1 MHNEKYMNLKPVK
14 ITLYFDSSNVL
25 KGSLIPS
32 QGHEELQQQERN
44 SAVFR
49 LSPSFD
55 KHQVEACLKLQLCA
69 NSPNIH
75 TLLWQYAEFHG
86 LRLHHRTP
94 HILLA

>member
-1 MHNEKYMNLKPVK
+1 MNLKPVK

-49 LSPSFD
+49 LSPSSD
-55 KHQVEACLKLQLCA
+55 KHQVEACLKLQLCE
-69 NSPNIH
+69 NSPNHDIH
-75 TLLWQYAEFHG
+75 TLLGQYAGFHG
-86 LRLHHRTP
+86 LRAI
-94 HILLA
+94 ILSV